1 MRTCREMLASTLVLA
16 TLGLGCFGAG
26 HLDVRPEKLYERWP
40 GDDVS
45 YRKVGELDITMG
57 AFTLFGYPFAIP
69 NLTASIESEVQAANA
84 DAVTDLQVRSKLFIL
99 GFILGLTRYTA
110 TGDLIVYE

>member
-1 MRTCREMLASTLVLA
+1 MRTCRQLLVSTLVLA
-16 TLGLGCFGAG
+16 TLGLGCAGAQ
-26 HLDVRPEKLYERWP
+26 HLDVRPEKLYEHWP
-40 GDDVS
+40 GDGVS

-57 AFTLFGYPFAIP
+57 SFTLLGYPFAIP

-84 DAVTDLQVRSKLFIL
+84 DAVTDLQVRSKMRVV
-99 GFILGLTRYTA
+99 GFVLGLTQYTA